1 MTHDMAMLS
10 SSHSVMPRSC
20 GVNSPKT
27 WASITGNI
35 LSFILHGK
43 QHHKVHLALF
53 QWRQC
58 QGSSTGTVRCMVV
71 YTLFQDE
78 NLPIHLLKAKT
89 LATVEIVTN
98 YKDVN
103 DS

>member
-1 MTHDMAMLS
+1 
-10 SSHSVMPRSC
+10 
-20 GVNSPKT
+20 
-27 WASITGNI
+27 
-35 LSFILHGK
+35 
-43 QHHKVHLALF
+43 
-53 QWRQC
+53 
-58 QGSSTGTVRCMVV
+58 MVV

-89 LATVEIVTN
+89 WATVEIVTN